1 MKTAKNRP
9 RSFPPKVEAN
19 FGAKKV
25 CKRFAYKLAYF
36 LLTFAYKP
44 AYSPAYLQVMGR
56 AQSFLVPSIW
66 LILRLENIASPG
78 ASCSISKIDKQGH
91 LI

>member
-1 MKTAKNRP
+1 MKTAKNRLW
-9 RSFPPKVEAN
+9 SFPPKVEAN
-19 FGAKKV
+19 FEVKKV

-44 AYSPAYLQVMGR
+44 AYSPAYLQVIGR
-56 AQSFLVPSIW
+56 AQSLLTAPIG

-78 ASCSISKIDKQGH
+78 ASWSISKIDKQGH

>member
-9 RSFPPKVEAN
+9 RSFPPKVGAN

-25 CKRFAYKLAYF
+25 CKRFAYKNAYF

-44 AYSPAYLQVMGR
+44 AYSPAYLQAIGR
-56 AQSFLVPSIW
+56 AQSLPITPLWLV
-66 LILRLENIASPG
+66 LRLENFASPG
-78 ASCSISKIDKQGH
+78 AFWRLFQN
-91 LI
+91 

>member
-19 FGAKKV
+19 FEVKKV
-25 CKRFAYKLAYF
+25 CKRFAYKIAYF

-44 AYSPAYLQVMGR
+44 AYSPAYLQATRR
-56 AQSFLVPSIW
+56 AQSLQIVPIW
-66 LILRLENIASPG
+66 LVLRLENIASPG